1 MTFSIALNVPVF
13 IQKQL
18 AISLPETFSP
28 RVLAP
33 KMQLAELLQRDI
45 HQDEKEREGKTD
57 DRAKL
62 LQKDLMAP
70 NYYLQQSGFGD
81 FQGTLFTWSQ
91 EKDRWV
97 GC

>member
-1 MTFSIALNVPVF
+1 MTFSIALNVPIL

-28 RVLAP
+28 HVLAP
-33 KMQLAELLQRDI
+33 KLQLAEPLQLDI
-45 HQDEKEREGKTD
+45 HQDEKKREGETD
-57 DRAKL
+57 VRAKL
-62 LQKDLMAP
+62 LQKDLIAP
-70 NYYLQQSGFGD
+70 NSYVQQSGFGD
-81 FQGTLFTWSQ
+81 FWGTLFTWSQ